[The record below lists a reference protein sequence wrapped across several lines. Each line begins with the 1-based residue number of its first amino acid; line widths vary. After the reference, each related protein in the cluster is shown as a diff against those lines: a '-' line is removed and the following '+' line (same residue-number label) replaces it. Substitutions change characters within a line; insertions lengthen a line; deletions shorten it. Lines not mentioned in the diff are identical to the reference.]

1 MRWIPLSAGGIMTV
15 IPIQLR
21 QRACGGF
28 SLMELLVVIAIV
40 ALLAGMLMPAIS
52 LVRKSARQ
60 ANCASNQR
68 QLLAGILLY
77 TNDNES
83 YLPQPFANNAGS
95 SWQGGPLRDY
105 VSDSRIPD
113 ADFCKGKGII
123 GCPEHSNEPITF
135 IMPAGLYTMRFA
147 SYALNNAIAG
157 QKPSWSYFTLA
168 QVNQPSRKMCAMDAS
183 TPWTFDFGTAGFA
196 PTFRGGFIHR
206 GRANC
211 VFLDGHVEA
220 RTDAIASSELVR

>member
-1 MRWIPLSAGGIMTV
+1 MAAST
-15 IPIQLR
+15 IQVCR
-21 QRACGGF
+21 RADGGF

-52 LVRKSARQ
+52 LVRRAAHQSS
-60 ANCASNQR
+60 CASNQR
-68 QLLAGILLY
+68 QLMAGIFLY
-77 TNDNES
+77 LNDNEA
-83 YLPQPFANNAGS
+83 YLPQPFYTNSGAT
-95 SWQGGPLRDY
+95 WQGGPLRDY
-105 VSDSRIPD
+105 VCDARIPD

-123 GCPEHSNEPITF
+123 GCPEHSNEPVTWLSPSGFYTF
-135 IMPAGLYTMRFA
+135 RFA

-157 QKPSWSYFTLA
+157 QKPAWGYFTLA
-168 QVNQPSRKMCAMDAS
+168 QVNQPSQKMFVMDAAA
-183 TPWTFDFGTAGFA
+183 PWTFDFGTATFA

-220 RTDAIASSELVR
+220 RTNSIPSAELVR